1 MPEEPRGA
9 KQAHVNG
16 VDRTT
21 VEGTFTVGQAARM
34 VAVSPSTIRL
44 WERQGLIR
52 PERRT
57 SGHRRYTR
65 EDINHLRR
73 VREAREAQ
81 RVAFDA
87 IQAELS
93 AERPEEGADRPD
105 AAADTGIGDRLR
117 TTRLDRGLSLR
128 ELARRTGV
136 SASYAS
142 AIERGRARPSIA
154 ALQKLTAGLELT
166 VAGLVPPSAPACAL
180 VKVGDARLLDIGVTG
195 VQIENLAPAASMLE
209 PQLFTVDPGAGSGG
223 TYQHE
228 GEEFVHVLEGTLEVW
243 LDGTEH
249 YRVQPGDSLCF
260 SSQRGHRWRNPGRR
274 PARVIWINTPPTF

>member
-1 MPEEPRGA
+1 MADRGA
-9 KQAHVNG
+9 QGGQVNG
-16 VDRTT
+16 IERSAS
-21 VEGTFTVGQAARM
+21 EGTFTVGQAAQM

-52 PERRT
+52 PERRR

-65 EDINHLRR
+65 DDINHLRR
-73 VREAREAQ
+73 VREAREAR

-87 IQAELS
+87 MQEELS
-93 AERPEEGADRPD
+93 AERPVESANAASEP
-105 AAADTGIGDRLR
+105 AADTIGERLR
-117 TTRLDRGLSLR
+117 TSRLERGLSLR
-128 ELARRTGV
+128 ELAQRTGV

-142 AIERGRARPSIA
+142 AIERGHARPSIA

-166 VAGLVPPSAPACAL
+166 VAGLVPPSVPACAL
-180 VKVGDARLLDIGVTG
+180 VKGGDARLLDLGVPG
-195 VQIENLAPAASMLE
+195 VRIENLAPAATMLE
-209 PQLFTVDPGAGSGG
+209 PQLFTVAPGAGSGG
-223 TYQHE
+223 TYQHD

-243 LDGTEH
+243 LDGNEH

-260 SSQRGHRWRNPGRR
+260 SSRRDHRWWNSGRR

>member
-9 KQAHVNG
+9 KQTPVNG

-21 VEGTFTVGQAARM
+21 VESTFTVGQAASM

-105 AAADTGIGDRLR
+105 AATDTAIGDRLR
-117 TTRLDRGLSLR
+117 AARLDRGLSLR

-154 ALQKLTAGLELT
+154 ALQKLTAGVELT
-166 VAGLVPPSAPACAL
+166 VAGLVPPAVPACAL
-180 VKVGDARLLDIGVTG
+180 VKVGDARLLDIGVPG
-195 VQIENLAPAASMLE
+195 VRIENLAPAASTLE

-223 TYQHE
+223 TYKHE

-260 SSQRGHRWRNPGRR
+260 SSQRDHRWRNPGRR